1 MVSSPPKSQ
10 QTLIYLTGGFTM
22 LTASLG
28 ILNSLPIYLVIFSIS
43 VGILSVVQIERQFAR
58 GSGSINTSD
67 WGLNLLRIS
76 RKIAPE
82 AYTTVEITPTGY
94 NPNSQVRDSLTKIT
108 AYIVSRVAKHVKTTK
123 TEVKIDK
130 LEETSLLYIQIKG
143 FANSVL
149 EGNQLIQL
157 TDNEV
162 EPYIR
167 SLSGST
173 MYESNNGE
181 TTILIEFPNKQP

>member
-1 MVSSPPKSQ
+1 MVSSAPKSQ
-10 QTLIYLTGGFTM
+10 QMLIYLTGGFTM
-22 LTASLG
+22 LTASLS
-28 ILNSLPIYLVIFSIS
+28 IFNSLPLYLTIFSIL
-43 VGILSVVQIERQFAR
+43 VGIISVVQIERQFLA
-58 GSGSINTSD
+58 GFAKTDPSE
-67 WGLNLLRIS
+67 WGLDLLRIS

-123 TEVKIDK
+123 TEVKIDQ
-130 LEETSLLYIQIKG
+130 LEETSMLYIQIKG

-149 EGNQLIQL
+149 EANQLIQL
-157 TDNEV
+157 TDDEV

-167 SLSGST
+167 GLSGST
-173 MYESNNGE
+173 MYESHNGE